1 MKRTSFLAL
10 VVLLITSVGS
20 AMAQEI
26 ERNLAREKPRV
37 RDALLFP
44 QPSLDQTTRR
54 SVLRPTSER
63 DPSDGACLVN
73 QVCKCDEQRCGYFFG
88 VWSCWCAGSE
98 YCDRKDGKYC
108 TYYYVNTDL
117 KCDTL
122 EESECD

>member
-1 MKRTSFLAL
+1 MKRPSLLFLIILLTSL
-10 VVLLITSVGS
+10 GS
-20 AMAQEI
+20 AMAE
-26 ERNLAREKPRV
+26 ESPRVSARETRV
-37 RDALLFP
+37 GDALLYP
-44 QPSLDQTTRR
+44 QASVDQTTRHN
-54 SVLRPTSER
+54 VVRPATER

-73 QVCKCDEQRCGYFFG
+73 SVCKCDEQRCGYFFG